1 MQFPKWRLQLRRLD
15 SDRLVHSLKTA
26 IALLFGLLISYL
38 FKLPL
43 QGRWVVITIL
53 VVMCA
58 QSRVGAILQKSYMR
72 FLGTVIGASVASL
85 TLWLIYPN
93 VAFTILILCLATA
106 VFSYIADSP
115 STWSEA
121 GPLGAVT
128 LIIIVI
134 SPNPN
139 FYTVM
144 SRFLEINLGIIIA
157 LLVSRFIWPLH
168 SRTQLRYILMDTLQ
182 HLKDLAQKLEEFTPT
197 SDDTNEKPQEFFE
210 NKILNNIG
218 IQKKLFKEVMSESF
232 GRSNLNATFKNILE
246 AEREILRC
254 ITLMRNA
261 LMNFSDQNILIFNQ
275 HAEIQKIYQI
285 TQDLFQRG
293 IDSLKSNDKEEQV
306 QSLENFS
313 DWKKELKIQLKY
325 LEINQSDQFAIDLF
339 IFSADRLLVQLRTL
353 ILLIKKVKK

>member
-1 MQFPKWRLQLRRLD
+1 MHFTQWRHQLHRLD
-15 SDRLVHSLKTA
+15 NDRLVHSFKTA
-26 IALLFGLLISYL
+26 VALLFGLLISYL

-85 TLWLIYPN
+85 TLWLVYPN
-93 VAFTILILCLATA
+93 VALTIFILCIATA
-106 VFSYIADSP
+106 IFSYIADSP

-139 FYTVM
+139 LYTVM

-168 SRTQLRYILMDTLQ
+168 SRTQLRSILIANL
-182 HLKDLAQKLEEFTPT
+182 HNLKDLVQKLEEFTF
-197 SDDTNEKPQEFFE
+197 TNDENIPKPQDILE

-232 GRSNLNATFKNILE
+232 GRSNLGETFKNILGI
-246 AEREILRC
+246 EREMLRC

-261 LMNFSDQNILIFNQ
+261 LMNFSDQTILIFNQ
-275 HAEIQKIYQI
+275 HAEIQKIYQM
-285 TQDLFQRG
+285 TQDLFQKN
-293 IDSLKSNDKEEQV
+293 IESLEGKDTEQTIER
-306 QSLENFS
+306 LENFS
-313 DWKKELKIQLKY
+313 TWKKEIKFQFKA

-353 ILLIKKVKK
+353 IILIKKF

>member
-1 MQFPKWRLQLRRLD
+1 MQFIQWRYQLRRLD
-15 SDRLVHSLKTA
+15 GDRLVHSLKTA

-85 TLWLIYPN
+85 TLWLVYPN

-106 VFSYIADSP
+106 AFSYIADSP

-168 SRTQLRYILMDTLQ
+168 SRTQLRYIVIDTLSN
-182 HLKDLAQKLEEFTPT
+182 LKELAQQLEKFTPT
-197 SDDTNEKPQEFFE
+197 NEDTNDKSYEVFE

-218 IQKKLFKEVMSESF
+218 VQKKLFTEVMSESF
-232 GRSNLNATFKNILE
+232 GRSNLAINFKNILD

-254 ITLMRNA
+254 ITLIRNA
-261 LMNFSDQNILIFNQ
+261 LMKFSDQNILVFNQ
-275 HAEIQKIYQI
+275 HSEIQKIYQVI
-285 TQDLFQRG
+285 QILFQKAIEIEIVKG
-293 IDSLKSNDKEEQV
+293 KGKEQEVEIVENLPDWKEIKFQLKS
-306 QSLENFS
+306 
-313 DWKKELKIQLKY
+313 

-339 IFSADRLLVQLRTL
+339 IFSADRLLVQLHTF
-353 ILLIKKVKK
+353 IILIKKV